1 VTAAGEAC
9 AEVLLDLP
17 ARRAERR
24 LTYRVP
30 EALRP
35 MIDVGTRVLVP
46 LGPRQARGFVLG
58 FQPCDQPGTRE
69 LREIQAIVDPRPC
82 FSERMLELARWVA
95 DTTLATVLEAVHC
108 LIPPDVLRRRDAA
121 RARSSA
127 QDAARERGEREDV
140 SAAPPQGAFP
150 AIGVP
155 TGQGAVPGAEAPT
168 HLEPSIPTLLW
179 GGADAR
185 REWILQATMTE
196 IGRGGRALIIVP
208 EIALIPDLRD
218 RARALLGDR
227 VVDLHSGMTGRA
239 RRVAWGRIV
248 DREAGVV
255 IGTRSAL
262 FAPLD
267 RLRLIVLDE
276 EQDTAYKADASP
288 RYHGRDVALHR
299 GMLERARVVLGSPA
313 PSVETYAA
321 IAAGQFECIRLP
333 RAAAP
338 PRVTL
343 VDMRAERSRGARGLL
358 SQPLLAAIR
367 RHLRSGGRV
376 ALFVNR
382 VGYARILFCQECGR
396 AVRCRRCEVTMPYD
410 GERRAIFCRICGRT
424 NPAPEVCPGCGG
436 AALRWIGAGTER
448 VEEVIGR
455 LFPAIR
461 IARVDRE
468 TEREFAGIAGDFASG
483 RTRIVVGTQL
493 MLRARQLRP
502 TLIGVVDA
510 DLPLYLP
517 DFRAGERTLQQLRAV
532 LSLADGGQADGGP
545 AAEAVVQT
553 RVPEHPAIAALRTG
567 DDETMYRGELAV
579 RRQFGYPPYTALASL
594 IAAGPDRQAAQR
606 LAAEAVDIVQRFG
619 VEVLGPAPARDPGPR
634 GGFRYHCLL
643 RAADGDA
650 VRAAGRA
657 ALTAA
662 ARGRRGR
669 LTVEMD
675 PQEIH

>member
-1 VTAAGEAC
+1 MTAAGEAC

-17 ARRAERR
+17 ARRADRR

-30 EALRP
+30 EMLRP
-35 MIDVGTRVLVP
+35 AVDVGTRVLVP

-58 FQPCDQPGTRE
+58 FQPCDQPGARE
-69 LREIQAIVDPRPC
+69 LREIQAVVDPQPC
-82 FSERMLELARWVA
+82 FSARMLELARWVA
-95 DTTLATVLEAVHC
+95 DTTLATLVEAVHC
-108 LIPPDVLRRRDAA
+108 LIPPEVLRRRDAA
-121 RARSSA
+121 RSGSA
-127 QDAARERGEREDV
+127 VEDAAAPRGPRAHV
-140 SAAPPQGAFP
+140 SPESPTYRAPS
-150 AIGVP
+150 
-155 TGQGAVPGAEAPT
+155 T
-168 HLEPSIPTLLW
+168 PTLLW

-185 REWILQATMTE
+185 REWILQAIVAE
-196 IGRGGRALIIVP
+196 RGRGGRTLVIVP
-208 EIALIPDLRD
+208 EIALIPHLRD

-239 RRVAWGRIV
+239 RRAAWERI
-248 DREAGVV
+248 AGQDADVV

-299 GMLERARVVLGSPA
+299 GTLEQARVVLGSPA
-313 PSVETYAA
+313 PSLETYAA
-321 IAAGQFECIRLP
+321 LVDGRIEGIRLP
-333 RAAAP
+333 RGAAS
-338 PRVTL
+338 PRVTV
-343 VDMRAERSRGARGLL
+343 VDMRAERNRGRRGLL

-367 RHLRSGGRV
+367 LHLRSGGRV

-410 GERRAIFCRICGRT
+410 RERRAIFCRICGRT
-424 NPAPEVCPGCGG
+424 DPAPEVCPGCGG

-455 LFPAIR
+455 LFPGTR

-468 TEREFAGIAGDFASG
+468 TEREFAKIAGDFASG

-493 MLRARQLRP
+493 MLRARELRP
-502 TLIGVVDA
+502 TLVGVVDA

-517 DFRAGERTLQQLRAV
+517 DFRAGERTFQQLRAV
-532 LSLADGGQADGGP
+532 VSLTDGGP

-567 DDETMYRGELAV
+567 DDDTMYRGELAV
-579 RRQFGYPPYTALASL
+579 RRQFGYPPYTVLARL
-594 IAAGPDRQAAQR
+594 MAAGPDRQAAQR
-606 LAAEAVDIVQRFG
+606 LAAEAAEIVQRFG

-634 GGFRYHCLL
+634 AAFRYQCLL
-643 RAADGDA
+643 RASDGDA

-657 ALTAA
+657 ALVAA
-662 ARGRRGR
+662 ARARHGR

>member
-1 VTAAGEAC
+1 
-9 AEVLLDLP
+9 
-17 ARRAERR
+17 
-24 LTYRVP
+24 
-30 EALRP
+30 
-35 MIDVGTRVLVP
+35 
-46 LGPRQARGFVLG
+46 
-58 FQPCDQPGTRE
+58 
-69 LREIQAIVDPRPC
+69 
-82 FSERMLELARWVA
+82 

-218 RARALLGDR
+218 RARALLG
-227 VVDLHSGMTGRA
+227 
-239 RRVAWGRIV
+239 
-248 DREAGVV
+248 
-255 IGTRSAL
+255 
-262 FAPLD
+262 
-267 RLRLIVLDE
+267 
-276 EQDTAYKADASP
+276 
-288 RYHGRDVALHR
+288 
-299 GMLERARVVLGSPA
+299 SPA

-396 AVRCRRCEVTMPYD
+396 AVRC
-410 GERRAIFCRICGRT
+410 
-424 NPAPEVCPGCGG
+424 
-436 AALRWIGAGTER
+436 
-448 VEEVIGR
+448 
-455 LFPAIR
+455 
-461 IARVDRE
+461 
-468 TEREFAGIAGDFASG
+468 
-483 RTRIVVGTQL
+483 
-493 MLRARQLRP
+493 
-502 TLIGVVDA
+502 
-510 DLPLYLP
+510 
-517 DFRAGERTLQQLRAV
+517 
-532 LSLADGGQADGGP
+532 
-545 AAEAVVQT
+545 
-553 RVPEHPAIAALRTG
+553 
-567 DDETMYRGELAV
+567 
-579 RRQFGYPPYTALASL
+579 
-594 IAAGPDRQAAQR
+594 
-606 LAAEAVDIVQRFG
+606 
-619 VEVLGPAPARDPGPR
+619 
-634 GGFRYHCLL
+634 
-643 RAADGDA
+643 
-650 VRAAGRA
+650 
-657 ALTAA
+657 
-662 ARGRRGR
+662 
-669 LTVEMD
+669 
-675 PQEIH
+675 